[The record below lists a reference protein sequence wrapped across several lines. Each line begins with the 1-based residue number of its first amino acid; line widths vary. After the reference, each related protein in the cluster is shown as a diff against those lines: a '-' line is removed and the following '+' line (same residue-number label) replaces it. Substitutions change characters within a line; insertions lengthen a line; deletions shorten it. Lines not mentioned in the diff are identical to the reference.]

1 MERNRDC
8 PHGDKC
14 AYSHSNEE
22 QKKYLIPK
30 PCIYVD
36 ANGRCCYPN
45 CRFDHSLSK
54 PTQPV
59 QRENKLCRFVQPDGK
74 CKYGETCKFLHTLP
88 QTQQQ
93 STLIVD
99 LSDAED
105 DEDDPSSVAEVD
117 PELEEMRQTVQR
129 CVETLQVKPVKRR
142 RVLTLSVN
150 LPEDADTKQLLV
162 KLKDLLDS
170 NEGHLNLLHDTLV
183 LA

>member
-14 AYSHSNEE
+14 VYSHSNEE

-36 ANGRCCYPN
+36 ENGRCCYPN

-54 PTQPV
+54 PAQPV
-59 QRENKLCRFVQPDGK
+59 QRESKLCRFVQPDGK
-74 CKYGETCKFLHTLP
+74 CKYGDTCKFLHVLP
-88 QTQQQ
+88 QSPKT
-93 STLIVD
+93 SLIVD

-105 DEDDPSSVAEVD
+105 DDDDAPDNQEDN
-117 PELEEMRQTVQR
+117 PELEEMRQTVQK
-129 CVETLQVKPVKRR
+129 CVDELHVKPVKRR
-142 RVLTLSVN
+142 RILTVSLN
-150 LPEDADTKQLLV
+150 LPEDADVKLLLV
-162 KLKDLLDS
+162 KLKDVLDS
-170 NEGHLNLLHDTLV
+170 QEGHLNLLHDTLV